1 MTMFIW
7 ETIADLVYL
16 ICMSPNDN
24 LLSSV
29 GTVVF
34 QELWIYI
41 IYKYKLPLTLE
52 IYSPRELEFGKRKL
66 VYCLFAKGDKE

>member
-34 QELWIYI
+34 QELWIYNI
-41 IYKYKLPLTLE
+41 
-52 IYSPRELEFGKRKL
+52 
-66 VYCLFAKGDKE
+66 